1 MLIYSYFRLRIFVVC
16 LKLQAVYNL
25 AYMVEYNYSLNGIH
39 WNNVNKED
47 ILQGNLTLAAALYEK

>member
-1 MLIYSYFRLRIFVVC
+1 
-16 LKLQAVYNL
+16 
-25 AYMVEYNYSLNGIH
+25 MVEYNYSLNGIH